1 MHRHF
6 AAVLAG
12 LIATSPQ
19 AQERPLPEAQSFL
32 QSVRQH
38 LETDDQRQSGYMYVE
53 TRREEKLDKD
63 GRSTGKSVKVF
74 ESYPALPGETR
85 WNRLIA
91 ENGRPIPP
99 TELEKADRDR
109 RKHVEDYAQKVAK
122 DPAKERARLDR
133 DRDREWRERTAAI
146 DDIFRVFDIRMIG
159 RESVEGHDTIVFTLT
174 PRPGVK
180 ARTREGDIMRSFA
193 VRAWISESDYELVRL
208 DVEAVDTLS
217 FGFGLLARVHKGS
230 RGSFQRRKVNGEAW
244 LPAVATFTGS
254 ARVGLVKTIRRGG
267 TLEFSNYKKFNVE
280 TTATY
285 TPR

>member
-159 RESVEGHDTIVFTLT
+159 RESVEGHDTIVFTLM